1 MEKTS
6 DLLWRAWSQKFCEI
20 VEAMD
25 HRFTDRDGSD
35 RYLNHYFH
43 KQPNGEL
50 LQLITTGRN
59 DDVIELNLYGPGG
72 SPTPV
77 ASLEVR
83 YNGEIRMGASG
94 SGYSFEEG
102 TAPELVDFLKR
113 MRTKA
118 ITQSPPS
125 STPVA

>member
-25 HRFTDRDGSD
+25 HRFTDRDGSE
-35 RYLNHYFH
+35 RYINHYFH

-50 LQLITTGRN
+50 LQLITTGRS
-59 DDVIELNLYGPGG
+59 DDVIDLNLYGAGG
-72 SPTPV
+72 SSTIV

-83 YNGEIRMGASG
+83 SNGEIRIGTGNA
-94 SGYSFEEG
+94 YHRLEEG

-113 MRTKA
+113 MRAKA
-118 ITQSPPS
+118 VSQVPPS
-125 STPVA
+125 PRPAA